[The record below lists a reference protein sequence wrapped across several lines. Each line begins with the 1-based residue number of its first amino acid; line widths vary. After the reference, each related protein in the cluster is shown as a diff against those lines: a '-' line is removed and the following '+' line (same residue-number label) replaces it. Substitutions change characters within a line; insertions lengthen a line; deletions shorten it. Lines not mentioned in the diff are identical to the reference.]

1 MTTSQVAEWCSTSLM
16 TKKTYVVYYQGLL
29 LRQIEAELFFYK
41 NLHNVKVPSTVCISK
56 LWKKD
61 IHNGMCIRSHIRKSL
76 SYEDDF
82 FFFYIYLLKLPR
94 HCDLLRRQ
102 QFLNCLSIYCCS
114 FSAST
119 QFSGQDEKVK
129 RVFNMSLH
137 RISVTELLT
146 HSIAFSRK
154 LLSCGHFV
162 NFFLWVNQ
170 SGAKKMT
177 EEVLIT
183 YCWCTIH

>member
-1 MTTSQVAEWCSTSLM
+1 MTISQVAEWCSTALM

-41 NLHNVKVPSTVCISK
+41 NLHNVKVPFAVCISK

-61 IHNGMCIRSHIRKSL
+61 IHNGMCFRRHIRKSL
-76 SYEDDF
+76 SFRDDF
-82 FFFYIYLLKLPR
+82 FLSFFIYNICLLKLPR

-114 FSAST
+114 FSESI

-129 RVFNMSLH
+129 RVLNMSLH
-137 RISVTELLT
+137 RTSVTELLT
-146 HSIAFSRK
+146 LI
-154 LLSCGHFV
+154 LLPSAENCFPV
-162 NFFLWVNQ
+162 VTL
-170 SGAKKMT
+170 
-177 EEVLIT
+177 
-183 YCWCTIH
+183 

>member
-1 MTTSQVAEWCSTSLM
+1 M
-16 TKKTYVVYYQGLL
+16 
-29 LRQIEAELFFYK
+29 I
-41 NLHNVKVPSTVCISK
+41 
-56 LWKKD
+56 
-61 IHNGMCIRSHIRKSL
+61 
-76 SYEDDF
+76 F

-146 HSIAFSRK
+146 LI
-154 LLSCGHFV
+154 LLPSVENCFPV
-162 NFFLWVNQ
+162 VTL
-170 SGAKKMT
+170 
-177 EEVLIT
+177 
-183 YCWCTIH
+183 